1 MSTGDHNSVD
11 FVIHAN
17 SAIVIVGCFL
27 SLVASLE
34 AVVVFLL
41 QEARL
46 IRAVD
51 RGQEVSRLWWLVD

>member
-17 SAIVIVGCFL
+17 SAIVIVGFYL

-34 AVVVFLL
+34 AVVFLL

-46 IRAVD
+46 VRAVD
-51 RGQEVSRLWWLVD
+51 RRQIISGLWWLVD

>member
-46 IRAVD
+46 V
-51 RGQEVSRLWWLVD
+51 